1 MLPAGCFLWHCAAL
15 FFDHFALDLSFNSAR
30 GGFVGSVPRGEV
42 MKEAMKIV
50 LIAAALSFVTT
61 IGYTAEVKDWKD
73 LEKVHKHIRESINEM
88 ERARA
93 ANHYDMQ
100 GHGAKAEQL
109 LREAEKELHE
119 AVEAA
124 KKH

>member
-1 MLPAGCFLWHCAAL
+1 MRKL
-15 FFDHFALDLSFNSAR
+15 
-30 GGFVGSVPRGEV
+30 
-42 MKEAMKIV
+42 
-50 LIAAALSFVTT
+50 LIASVLSLAA
-61 IGYTAEVKDWKD
+61 GYALAEVHDWKD
-73 LEKVHKHIRESINEM
+73 LDKVHKHVEEAIHEM

-109 LREAEKELHE
+109 LRETEKELHQ

-124 KKH
+124 KAAH

>member
-1 MLPAGCFLWHCAAL
+1 
-15 FFDHFALDLSFNSAR
+15 
-30 GGFVGSVPRGEV
+30 
-42 MKEAMKIV
+42 MKQVIKVA
-50 LIAAALSFVTT
+50 LIATAFSFVTG
-61 IGYTAEVKDWKD
+61 IGYAAEVKDWKD
-73 LEKVHKHIRESINEM
+73 LQLVHKHIQESIREM

>member
-1 MLPAGCFLWHCAAL
+1 MNAGMLRVPMHGCSRGMPADESRKSGRVFAVSAFHYYSLTGENMRIILAAT
-15 FFDHFALDLSFNSAR
+15 ALALVTGIA
-30 GGFVGSVPRGEV
+30 GG
-42 MKEAMKIV
+42 
-50 LIAAALSFVTT
+50 
-61 IGYTAEVKDWKD
+61 AEVRDWHD
-73 LEKVHKHIRESINEM
+73 LDKVHNQIQSSIKEM

-93 ANHYDMQ
+93 ANHYDMA

-109 LREAEKELHE
+109 LRDAEKELHE